1 MYIIKQEASLV
12 LEKLEMRMYKY
23 KTLIAQLQK
32 V

>member
-12 LEKLEMRMYKY
+12 LEKLEMRMYK
-23 KTLIAQLQK
+23 TLIAQLQK